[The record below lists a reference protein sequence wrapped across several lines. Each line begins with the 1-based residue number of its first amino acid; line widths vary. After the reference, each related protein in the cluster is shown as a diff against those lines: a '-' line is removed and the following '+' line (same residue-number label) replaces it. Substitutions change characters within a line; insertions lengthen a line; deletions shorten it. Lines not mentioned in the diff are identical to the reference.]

1 MKKRIL
7 IVITMLVLIAACI
20 LGIVKRQTYTDI
32 TREINYMN
40 KLQVAEIPG
49 DLAVEVCEDMKKNL
63 QKIRKM
69 LNKERLCYS
78 LYKVSPYLYKKIR
91 KVFNLMKK

>member
-7 IVITMLVLIAACI
+7 IVITILVLIAACI

-49 DLAVEVCEDMKKNL
+49 DLAVEVCEDMKKNTA
-63 QKIRKM
+63 KTSDHIK
-69 LNKERLCYS
+69 S
-78 LYKVSPYLYKKIR
+78 
-91 KVFNLMKK
+91 